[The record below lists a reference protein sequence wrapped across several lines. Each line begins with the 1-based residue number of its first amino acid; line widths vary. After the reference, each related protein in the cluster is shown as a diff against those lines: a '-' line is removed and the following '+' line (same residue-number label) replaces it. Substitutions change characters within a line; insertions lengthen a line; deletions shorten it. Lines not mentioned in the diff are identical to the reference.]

1 MSAARIGFVVKTFPK
16 LSETFI
22 LGEIL
27 GLERMGLALE
37 IFALQ
42 RPGETLHH
50 GKVGQVRARLR
61 YLSDNLLSGTSH
73 LVKDHLATAL
83 RYPLRYLRGLTFAFR
98 RESNAGWNIF
108 AHAVALA
115 RMARRAGITHL
126 HAHFASESASVAEL
140 AARLAAITY
149 SISAHAK
156 DIYTTGAPALQ
167 RKLQG
172 ARFTVTCTECNRA
185 HLEALAGPDA
195 GVFRMYHGIDL
206 ERFAPDRRQPANPP
220 LILSVGRLRAK
231 KGFATLV
238 RACALLRDQGV
249 AFRCEIVGYGEDHL
263 KLQRL
268 IGDLGLADRVAL
280 AGKMNHEQLIH
291 RYRDATLFAL
301 PCEIAQDGDRD
312 GIPNVLLEAMAT
324 ELPVVATAV
333 SGIPEVVV
341 HEDNGLLVPPQ
352 DAPALARAMHGLIA
366 DAALRARLGASA
378 RRTVAKLFC
387 NENNLKLVHRLLSRA
402 AAGPAPVV
410 ERGDEQA
417 YA

>member
-1 MSAARIGFVVKTFPK
+1 MSTARIGFVVKTFPK

-50 GKVGQVRARLR
+50 CEVGKVRARLR
-61 YLSDNLLSGTSH
+61 YLSDGLLSGTSH
-73 LVKDHLATAL
+73 LVKDHIATAL
-83 RYPLRYLRGLTFAFR
+83 RHPLRYLRSLNIAFR
-98 RESNAGWNIF
+98 RESSAGWNVF
-108 AHAVALA
+108 AHAVTLA

-185 HLEALAGPDA
+185 YLEKLAGPDA

-206 ERFAPDRRQPANPP
+206 ERFAPGHRPPANPP
-220 LILSVGRLRAK
+220 LILSVGRLREK
-231 KGFATLV
+231 KGFATLI

-268 IGDLGLADRVAL
+268 IGDLGVEDRVVL
-280 AGKMNHEQLIH
+280 AGKMNHEQLVH

-324 ELPVVATAV
+324 ELPVVATTV

-352 DAPALARAMHGLIA
+352 DAPALAWTMRRLIA
-366 DAALRARLGASA
+366 DASLRARLGASA

-410 ERGDEQA
+410 EPGDEQA